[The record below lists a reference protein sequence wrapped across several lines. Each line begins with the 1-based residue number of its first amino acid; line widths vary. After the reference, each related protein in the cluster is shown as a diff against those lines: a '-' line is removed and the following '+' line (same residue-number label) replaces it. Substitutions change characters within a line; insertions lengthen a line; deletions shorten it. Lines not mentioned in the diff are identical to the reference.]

1 MMRSW
6 SNRLSVIPLA
16 ALMVLGTLCV
26 LGFLSSN
33 SPAVAQGTF
42 TAPASV
48 IAVSNSAGELTL
60 TWQGGDNADAFL
72 LIAVHLET
80 YDYETETVAGGVA
93 KTGTVTGLTG
103 GANYLG
109 IVVALHTTAYGLQTA
124 YGVAPPIP
132 VQSSGTS
139 AATDR
144 AALIALYNATGG
156 ANWND
161 NTNWL
166 TNAPLEQ
173 WYGVSRDGNGRV
185 AGLDLYGNQLT
196 GELPPELGNLTYLVT
211 LDLGSNQLAGKIPS
225 ELGDLGNLVRLYLY
239 SNDLTG
245 EIPSNLGNLHR
256 LNRLLL
262 YGNQLTKEIPPELGN
277 LSNLTHLYLGEN
289 QLTGNIPVELGN
301 LAKLTALSL
310 DFNKLTGTIP
320 PALGNLSDLVY
331 LYLDDN
337 QLTGPIPPRLG
348 NLPRLDTLLLSGN
361 RLTGAIPRELGGFPT
376 LGMLSLRGNLLTG
389 EIPPQLGNLSDL
401 VDLYLDANQLT
412 GRIPWQLGNL
422 SNLDSLRLDDN
433 RLTGEIPAQLG
444 DLTNLISLNL
454 GQNRLT
460 GTIPPALAKLANLQ
474 YLYLG
479 QNQLTGEIP
488 TALGALSNL
497 MALFLDDN
505 RLAGAI
511 PSEMGLMVN
520 LTHLFLGGNQL
531 IGCIPIALEELQN
544 NDFAALGLSFC
555 GAGVPDLVAEPLRMF
570 IGDNREIVGESSER
584 IVAPGSLLRMIA
596 GVTNQGTAPS
606 GETDLRYYLSEDDVL
621 SIDDTEIAALYLEAI
636 AVSAYG
642 SGTIGVEA
650 PAAHGTYYYI
660 ACVDAVPHETDTLNN
675 CSPAAKIVV
684 MGQGPDLVVE
694 RMTTA
699 GVLAT
704 PISSGSR
711 IDGSVEAG
719 RTFEIYVVVR
729 NQGDTS
735 AEGTA
740 VSYFRNGA
748 QVDTVEI
755 GSVPASWDVEA
766 RFTETAPS
774 TPGVYSYWACIQE
787 VDREIDPNNNCS
799 DTLTVEVIATDTGKP
814 DLIVVSPKVSET
826 RLTPGQSF
834 TFSAVVRNQG
844 DGPSETRPD
853 LRYYV
858 STNHRISGDGNL
870 LGRDSVRTLE
880 PGKEDDE
887 SIDLIAPDAAGTYYY
902 WACVD
907 AVDGESN
914 TGNNCSDT
922 LTVEVIATETG
933 KPDLIVVS
941 PEVSETRLTPG
952 QTFTFSAVVRNQGDG
967 PSETRPDLRYYVST
981 NHRISGDGNPLGR
994 DSVRTLEPGEED
1006 DESIDLIAPDAAG
1019 TYYYWACVDAVDGES
1034 NTDNNCSRGR
1044 EVDVVVPEPMRPDL
1058 IVNLPRVDNDRV
1070 QAGSSI
1076 RVIFTIEN
1084 QGDGHSGPI
1093 EATAYLSD
1101 DRTITVHDEFVASVN
1116 IRDLEPSISLDWVRY
1131 NIIVPVVPG
1140 THYYGACVD
1149 AVTGES
1155 NIHNNCSAGKAIV
1168 ITAPDLVVE
1177 QISTDK
1183 STLGPGDRFRLS
1195 AKLVNR
1201 GNGSSPSSVVRF
1213 LRSRDRTIMFSDTR
1227 LGKRDM
1233 PGLDPGGDDSDFSAI
1248 LIAPQSAG
1256 TYIYGIC
1263 ADPAPA
1269 EYNTLNNCSDAVT
1282 ITVVEP
1288 SPVEIQEET
1297 RCGWDFSFNPFNFG
1311 WRFKLEGT
1319 VTAIHTVD
1327 AVTVKGFVSFRNFDG
1342 RDYRESAGE
1351 QDLGRM
1357 SANDTEEFSIT
1368 ARDIAGFSQA
1378 SIIKGCDYEF
1388 EWEP

>member
-1 MMRSW
+1 MTD
-6 SNRLSVIPLA
+6 A
-16 ALMVLGTLCV
+16 
-26 LGFLSSN
+26 
-33 SPAVAQGTF
+33 PAVGA
-42 TAPASV
+42 APGGRG
-48 IAVSNSAGELTL
+48 AGRATRPTSPSPTPPATRHYL
-60 TWQGGDNADAFL
+60 
-72 LIAVHLET
+72 
-80 YDYETETVAGGVA
+80 
-93 KTGTVTGLTG
+93 
-103 GANYLG
+103 GANLDA
-109 IVVALHTTAYGLQTA
+109 VA
-124 YGVAPPIP
+124 
-132 VQSSGTS
+132 
-139 AATDR
+139 
-144 AALIALYNATGG
+144 
-156 ANWND
+156 
-161 NTNWL
+161 
-166 TNAPLEQ
+166 
-173 WYGVSRDGNGRV
+173 
-185 AGLDLYGNQLT
+185 
-196 GELPPELGNLTYLVT
+196 
-211 LDLGSNQLAGKIPS
+211 
-225 ELGDLGNLVRLYLY
+225 
-239 SNDLTG
+239 
-245 EIPSNLGNLHR
+245 
-256 LNRLLL
+256 
-262 YGNQLTKEIPPELGN
+262 
-277 LSNLTHLYLGEN
+277 N

-310 DFNKLTGTIP
+310 HFNKLTGTIP
-320 PALGNLSDLVY
+320 PELGNLSDLVY

-348 NLPRLDTLLLSGN
+348 NLQRLDTLLLSRN
-361 RLTGAIPRELGGFPT
+361 RLTGA
-376 LGMLSLRGNLLTG
+376 
-389 EIPPQLGNLSDL
+389 IPPQLGNLSDL
-401 VDLYLDANQLT
+401 VYLYLGANQLT

-422 SNLDSLRLDDN
+422 SNLDSLHLDDN

-444 DLTNLISLNL
+444 DLTNLIFLDL
-454 GQNRLT
+454 GHNRLT

-488 TALGALSNL
+488 PALGALSNL
-497 MALFLDDN
+497 MVLFLDDN

-555 GAGVPDLVAEPLRMF
+555 GAGVPDLVAEPLLMF

-584 IVAPGSLLRMIA
+584 IVAPGSLLLMIA

-606 GETDLRYYLSEDDVL
+606 AETDLRYYLSEDDVL

-642 SGTIGVEA
+642 SGSIGVEA

-814 DLIVVSPKVSET
+814 DLIVV
-826 RLTPGQSF
+826 F
-834 TFSAVVRNQG
+834 
-844 DGPSETRPD
+844 
-853 LRYYV
+853 
-858 STNHRISGDGNL
+858 
-870 LGRDSVRTLE
+870 
-880 PGKEDDE
+880 
-887 SIDLIAPDAAGTYYY
+887 
-902 WACVD
+902 
-907 AVDGESN
+907 
-914 TGNNCSDT
+914 
-922 LTVEVIATETG
+922 
-933 KPDLIVVS
+933 

-952 QTFTFSAVVRNQGDG
+952 QSFTFSAVVRNQGDG

-1044 EVDVVVPEPMRPDL
+1044 EVDVAVPEPMRPDL

-1084 QGDGHSGPI
+1084 QGDGHSGPT
-1093 EATAYLSD
+1093 EVTAYLSD

-1131 NIIVPVVPG
+1131 NIIVPVAPG
-1140 THYYGACVD
+1140 TYYYGACVD
-1149 AVTGES
+1149 VVTGES
-1155 NIHNNCSAGKAIV
+1155 NTHNNCSAGKAIV
-1168 ITAPDLVVE
+1168 VTAPDLVVE
-1177 QISTDK
+1177 ASAPSTV
-1183 STLGPGDRFRLS
+1183 LNPGVTFTLS
-1195 AKLVNR
+1195 ARVTNR
-1201 GNGSSPSSVVRF
+1201 GNGSSPSRDLRFVRSTDDAIGF
-1213 LRSRDRTIMFSDTR
+1213 RDSGVDT
-1227 LGKRDM
+1227 
-1233 PGLDPGGDDSDFSAI
+1233 I
-1248 LIAPQSAG
+1248 LIPSLGPGESRSKSTMLTAPSEDG
-1256 TYIYGIC
+1256 TYYYGAC
-1263 ADPAPA
+1263 VAVAPG
-1269 EYNTLNNCSDAVT
+1269 ETNTDNNCSDAVP
-1282 ITVVEP
+1282 ITVIEP
-1288 SPVEIQEET
+1288 SPVEIQKET

-1327 AVTVKGFVSFRNFDG
+1327 AVTVEGFVSFRNFDG
-1342 RDYRESAGE
+1342 RHYREFAGE

-1357 SANDTEEFSIT
+1357 SVNDTKEFSIT

>member
-1 MMRSW
+1 M
-6 SNRLSVIPLA
+6 
-16 ALMVLGTLCV
+16 
-26 LGFLSSN
+26 GFLSSN

-60 TWQGGDNADAFL
+60 TWQGGDNADALL

-80 YDYETETVAGGVA
+80 YDYETETVAGDAA
-93 KTGTVTGLTG
+93 KAGTVTGLTG

-109 IVVALHTTAYGLQTA
+109 IVVAFHTTAYGLQTA

-185 AGLDLYGNQLT
+185 AGLDLRKNQLT

-239 SNDLTG
+239 YNDLTG

-256 LNRLLL
+256 LNRLWL

-277 LSNLTHLYLGEN
+277 LSNLTHLHLGAN

-301 LAKLTALSL
+301 LAKLTELSL
-310 DFNKLTGTIP
+310 RFNKLTGTIP
-320 PALGNLSDLVY
+320 PALSNLSDLVY

-337 QLTGPIPPRLG
+337 QLTGPIPPRLS

-361 RLTGAIPRELGGFPT
+361 RLTGAIP
-376 LGMLSLRGNLLTG
+376 
-389 EIPPQLGNLSDL
+389 PQLGNLSDL
-401 VDLYLDANQLT
+401 VYLYLGANQLT

-422 SNLDSLRLDDN
+422 SNLDSLHLDDN

-444 DLTNLISLNL
+444 DLTNLISLDL

-497 MALFLDDN
+497 IVLFLDDN

-544 NDFAALGLSFC
+544 DDFAALGLSFC
-555 GAGVPDLVAEPLRMF
+555 GAGVPDLVAEPLLMF

-606 GETDLRYYLSEDDVL
+606 AETDLRYYLSEDDVL

-684 MGQGPDLVVE
+684 MGQGQGQGPDLVVE

-814 DLIVVSPKVSET
+814 DLIVVSPEVSET

-853 LRYYV
+853 LRYYM
-858 STNHRISGDGNL
+858 
-870 LGRDSVRTLE
+870 
-880 PGKEDDE
+880 
-887 SIDLIAPDAAGTYYY
+887 
-902 WACVD
+902 
-907 AVDGESN
+907 
-914 TGNNCSDT
+914 
-922 LTVEVIATETG
+922 
-933 KPDLIVVS
+933 
-941 PEVSETRLTPG
+941 
-952 QTFTFSAVVRNQGDG
+952 
-967 PSETRPDLRYYVST
+967 ST

-1019 TYYYWACVDAVDGES
+1019 TYYYGACVDVGCVVDGES

-1044 EVDVVVPEPMRPDL
+1044 EVDIIVPEPMRPDL

-1084 QGDGHSGPI
+1084 QGDGHSGPT
-1093 EATAYLSD
+1093 EVTAYLSD

-1131 NIIVPVVPG
+1131 NIIVPVAPG
-1140 THYYGACVD
+1140 TYYYGACVD

-1155 NIHNNCSAGKAIV
+1155 NTHNNCSAGKAIV
-1168 ITAPDLVVE
+1168 ATAPDLVVE
-1177 QISTDK
+1177 ASAPSTV
-1183 STLGPGDRFRLS
+1183 LNPGGTFTLS
-1195 AKLVNR
+1195 ARVTNR
-1201 GNGSSPSSVVRF
+1201 GNGSSPSRDLRFVRSTDDAIGF
-1213 LRSRDRTIMFSDTR
+1213 RDSGVDTILMPSLGPGESRSKSTMLT
-1227 LGKRDM
+1227 
-1233 PGLDPGGDDSDFSAI
+1233 
-1248 LIAPQSAG
+1248 APSEDG
-1256 TYIYGIC
+1256 TYYYGAC
-1263 ADPAPA
+1263 VAVAPG
-1269 EYNTLNNCSDAVT
+1269 ETNTDNNCSDAVP
-1282 ITVVEP
+1282 ITVIEP
-1288 SPVEIQEET
+1288 SPVEIQKET

-1342 RDYRESAGE
+1342 RHYREFAGE

-1357 SANDTEEFSIT
+1357 SVNDTKEFSIT

>member
-1 MMRSW
+1 MADFYTKSTITPECYNPAVGSPSRVVEFVPGPAGSVAQEYCLTMMRSW

-80 YDYETETVAGGVA
+80 YDYETETVAGDAA
-93 KTGTVTGLTG
+93 KAGTVTGLTG

-109 IVVALHTTAYGLQTA
+109 IVVAFHTTAYGLQTA

-161 NTNWL
+161 NRNWL

-173 WYGVSRDGNGRV
+173 WYGVSTDGNGRV
-185 AGLDLYGNQLT
+185 AGLDLRRNQLT

-256 LNRLLL
+256 LNLLFL

-277 LSNLTHLYLGEN
+277 LSNLNTLHLDY
-289 QLTGNIPVELGN
+289 
-301 LAKLTALSL
+301 
-310 DFNKLTGTIP
+310 
-320 PALGNLSDLVY
+320 
-331 LYLDDN
+331 
-337 QLTGPIPPRLG
+337 
-348 NLPRLDTLLLSGN
+348 
-361 RLTGAIPRELGGFPT
+361 
-376 LGMLSLRGNLLTG
+376 
-389 EIPPQLGNLSDL
+389 
-401 VDLYLDANQLT
+401 
-412 GRIPWQLGNL
+412 
-422 SNLDSLRLDDN
+422 N

-444 DLTNLISLNL
+444 DLTNLISLDL
-454 GQNRLT
+454 GHNRLT
-460 GTIPPALAKLANLQ
+460 GT
-474 YLYLG
+474 
-479 QNQLTGEIP
+479 IP

-497 MALFLDDN
+497 MVLRLDDN
-505 RLAGAI
+505 RLVGAI

-520 LTHLFLGGNQL
+520 LTHLFLRGNQL
-531 IGCIPIALEELQN
+531 IGCIPIALEELQH

-555 GAGVPDLVAEPLRMF
+555 GAGVPDLVAEPLLMF

-584 IVAPGSLLRMIA
+584 IVAPGSLLLMIA

-606 GETDLRYYLSEDDVL
+606 AETDLRYYLSEDDVL

-642 SGTIGVEA
+642 SGSIGVEA

-755 GSVPASWDVEA
+755 GSVPASWDVVA

-774 TPGVYSYWACIQE
+774 TPGVYSYWAC
-787 VDREIDPNNNCS
+787 VDAVDGESNTNNNCS

-858 STNHRISGDGNL
+858 STNHRISRDGNP

-880 PGKEDDE
+880 PGEEDDE

-907 AVDGESN
+907 VVDGESN
-914 TGNNCSDT
+914 TDNNCSRGR
-922 LTVEVIATETG
+922 EVDVIVPEPMR
-933 KPDLIVVS
+933 PDLIVVS

-952 QTFTFSAVVRNQGDG
+952 QSFTFSAVVRNQGDG

-1019 TYYYWACVDAVDGES
+1019 TYYYWACVDVVDGES

-1044 EVDVVVPEPMRPDL
+1044 EVDVIVPEPMRPDL

-1084 QGDGHSGPI
+1084 QGDGHSGPT
-1093 EATAYLSD
+1093 EVTAYLSD

-1131 NIIVPVVPG
+1131 NIIVPVAPG
-1140 THYYGACVD
+1140 TYYYGACVD

-1155 NIHNNCSAGKAIV
+1155 NTHNNCSAGKAIV
-1168 ITAPDLVVE
+1168 VTAPDLVVE
-1177 QISTDK
+1177 ASAPSTV
-1183 STLGPGDRFRLS
+1183 LNPGGTFTLS
-1195 AKLVNR
+1195 ARVTNR
-1201 GNGSSPSSVVRF
+1201 GNGSSPSRDLRFVRSTDDAIGF
-1213 LRSRDRTIMFSDTR
+1213 RDSGVDT
-1227 LGKRDM
+1227 
-1233 PGLDPGGDDSDFSAI
+1233 I
-1248 LIAPQSAG
+1248 LIPSLGPGESRSKSTMLTAPSEDG
-1256 TYIYGIC
+1256 TYYYGAC
-1263 ADPAPA
+1263 VAVAPG
-1269 EYNTLNNCSDAVT
+1269 ETNTDNNCSDAVP
-1282 ITVVEP
+1282 ITVIEP

-1297 RCGWDFSFNPFNFG
+1297 RCGWDFSFNLFNLG

-1342 RDYRESAGE
+1342 RHYREFAGE

-1357 SANDTEEFSIT
+1357 SVNDTKEFSIT
-1368 ARDIAGFSQA
+1368 ARDIAEFSRA
-1378 SIIKGCDYEF
+1378 STIQGCDYEF

>member
-1 MMRSW
+1 
-6 SNRLSVIPLA
+6 
-16 ALMVLGTLCV
+16 
-26 LGFLSSN
+26 
-33 SPAVAQGTF
+33 
-42 TAPASV
+42 
-48 IAVSNSAGELTL
+48 
-60 TWQGGDNADAFL
+60 
-72 LIAVHLET
+72 
-80 YDYETETVAGGVA
+80 
-93 KTGTVTGLTG
+93 
-103 GANYLG
+103 
-109 IVVALHTTAYGLQTA
+109 
-124 YGVAPPIP
+124 
-132 VQSSGTS
+132 
-139 AATDR
+139 
-144 AALIALYNATGG
+144 
-156 ANWND
+156 
-161 NTNWL
+161 
-166 TNAPLEQ
+166 
-173 WYGVSRDGNGRV
+173 
-185 AGLDLYGNQLT
+185 
-196 GELPPELGNLTYLVT
+196 
-211 LDLGSNQLAGKIPS
+211 
-225 ELGDLGNLVRLYLY
+225 
-239 SNDLTG
+239 
-245 EIPSNLGNLHR
+245 
-256 LNRLLL
+256 
-262 YGNQLTKEIPPELGN
+262 
-277 LSNLTHLYLGEN
+277 
-289 QLTGNIPVELGN
+289 
-301 LAKLTALSL
+301 
-310 DFNKLTGTIP
+310 
-320 PALGNLSDLVY
+320 
-331 LYLDDN
+331 
-337 QLTGPIPPRLG
+337 
-348 NLPRLDTLLLSGN
+348 
-361 RLTGAIPRELGGFPT
+361 
-376 LGMLSLRGNLLTG
+376 
-389 EIPPQLGNLSDL
+389 
-401 VDLYLDANQLT
+401 
-412 GRIPWQLGNL
+412 
-422 SNLDSLRLDDN
+422 
-433 RLTGEIPAQLG
+433 
-444 DLTNLISLNL
+444 
-454 GQNRLT
+454 
-460 GTIPPALAKLANLQ
+460 
-474 YLYLG
+474 
-479 QNQLTGEIP
+479 
-488 TALGALSNL
+488 
-497 MALFLDDN
+497 
-505 RLAGAI
+505 
-511 PSEMGLMVN
+511 
-520 LTHLFLGGNQL
+520 
-531 IGCIPIALEELQN
+531 
-544 NDFAALGLSFC
+544 
-555 GAGVPDLVAEPLRMF
+555 MF

-606 GETDLRYYLSEDDVL
+606 AETDLRYYLSEDDVL

-814 DLIVVSPKVSET
+814 DLIVV
-826 RLTPGQSF
+826 F
-834 TFSAVVRNQG
+834 
-844 DGPSETRPD
+844 
-853 LRYYV
+853 
-858 STNHRISGDGNL
+858 
-870 LGRDSVRTLE
+870 
-880 PGKEDDE
+880 
-887 SIDLIAPDAAGTYYY
+887 
-902 WACVD
+902 
-907 AVDGESN
+907 
-914 TGNNCSDT
+914 
-922 LTVEVIATETG
+922 
-933 KPDLIVVS
+933 

-952 QTFTFSAVVRNQGDG
+952 QSFTFSAVVRNQGDG

-1044 EVDVVVPEPMRPDL
+1044 EVYVIVPEPMRPDLIVVSPEVSETRLTPGQSFTFSAVVRNQGDGPSETRPDLRYYVSTNHRISGDGNPLGRDSVRTLEPGEEDDESIDLIAPDAAGTYYYWACVDAVDGESNTDNNCSRGREVYVIVPEPMRPDL

-1084 QGDGHSGPI
+1084 QGDGHSGPT
-1093 EATAYLSD
+1093 EVTAYLSD

-1131 NIIVPVVPG
+1131 NIIVPVAPG
-1140 THYYGACVD
+1140 TYYYGACVD

-1155 NIHNNCSAGKAIV
+1155 NTHNNCSAGKAIV
-1168 ITAPDLVVE
+1168 VTAPDLVVE
-1177 QISTDK
+1177 ASAPSTV
-1183 STLGPGDRFRLS
+1183 LNPGGTFTLS
-1195 AKLVNR
+1195 ARVTNR
-1201 GNGSSPSSVVRF
+1201 GNGSSPSRDLRFVRSTDDAIGF
-1213 LRSRDRTIMFSDTR
+1213 RDSGVDTILMPSLGPGESRSKSTMLT
-1227 LGKRDM
+1227 
-1233 PGLDPGGDDSDFSAI
+1233 
-1248 LIAPQSAG
+1248 APSEDG
-1256 TYIYGIC
+1256 TYYYGAC
-1263 ADPAPA
+1263 VAVAPG
-1269 EYNTLNNCSDAVT
+1269 ETNTDNNCSDAVP
-1282 ITVVEP
+1282 ITVIEP

-1297 RCGWDFSFNPFNFG
+1297 RCGWDFSFNLFNLG

-1342 RDYRESAGE
+1342 RHYREFAGE

-1357 SANDTEEFSIT
+1357 SVNDTKEFSIT
-1368 ARDIAGFSQA
+1368 ARDIAEFSRA
-1378 SIIKGCDYEF
+1378 STIQGCDYEF

>member
-1 MMRSW
+1 MQSG
-6 SNRLSVIPLA
+6 SNKRGCYLLA
-16 ALMVLGTLCV
+16 TLMLLVAV
-26 LGFLSSN
+26 GFSN
-33 SPAVAQGTF
+33 SVGSITPAVAQGTPVSP
-42 TAPASV
+42 TDVA
-48 IAVSNSAGELTL
+48 AVSDAPGELTL
-60 TWQGGDNADAFL
+60 TWEGGDGSDAFL
-72 LIAVHLET
+72 LIAVHMET
-80 YDYETETVAGGVA
+80 FEYETKTVAGDAA
-93 KTGTVTGLTG
+93 KAGTVTGLTG

-109 IVVALHTTAYGLQTA
+109 IVVAFHTTAYGLQTA

-185 AGLDLYGNQLT
+185 AGLDLRKNQLT

-256 LNRLLL
+256 LNLLFL

-277 LSNLTHLYLGEN
+277 LSNLNTLHLDY
-289 QLTGNIPVELGN
+289 
-301 LAKLTALSL
+301 
-310 DFNKLTGTIP
+310 
-320 PALGNLSDLVY
+320 
-331 LYLDDN
+331 
-337 QLTGPIPPRLG
+337 
-348 NLPRLDTLLLSGN
+348 
-361 RLTGAIPRELGGFPT
+361 
-376 LGMLSLRGNLLTG
+376 
-389 EIPPQLGNLSDL
+389 
-401 VDLYLDANQLT
+401 
-412 GRIPWQLGNL
+412 
-422 SNLDSLRLDDN
+422 N

-444 DLTNLISLNL
+444 DLTNLISLDL
-454 GQNRLT
+454 GHNRLT
-460 GTIPPALAKLANLQ
+460 GT
-474 YLYLG
+474 
-479 QNQLTGEIP
+479 IP

-497 MALFLDDN
+497 MVLRLDDN
-505 RLAGAI
+505 RLVGAI

-520 LTHLFLGGNQL
+520 LTHLFLRGNQL
-531 IGCIPIALEELQN
+531 IGCIPIALEELQH

-555 GAGVPDLVAEPLRMF
+555 GAGAPDLVVEPLHF
-570 IGDNREIVGESSER
+570 GGTSGEG
-584 IVAPGSLLRMIA
+584 VAGPGSTFWIFA
-596 GVTNQGTAPS
+596 SVKNQGTAPS
-606 GETDLRYYLSEDDVL
+606 TATTLRYYLSENDTL
-621 SIDDTEIAALYLEAI
+621 SIDDTEFQTYQLDAI
-636 AVSAYG
+636 ADSAYG

-684 MGQGPDLVVE
+684 MGQGQGPDLVVE

-814 DLIVVSPKVSET
+814 DLIVVSPEVSET
-826 RLTPGQSF
+826 RLTPGQS
-834 TFSAVVRNQG
+834 
-844 DGPSETRPD
+844 
-853 LRYYV
+853 
-858 STNHRISGDGNL
+858 
-870 LGRDSVRTLE
+870 
-880 PGKEDDE
+880 
-887 SIDLIAPDAAGTYYY
+887 
-902 WACVD
+902 
-907 AVDGESN
+907 
-914 TGNNCSDT
+914 
-922 LTVEVIATETG
+922 
-933 KPDLIVVS
+933 
-941 PEVSETRLTPG
+941 
-952 QTFTFSAVVRNQGDG
+952 FTFSAVVRNQGDG

-1044 EVDVVVPEPMRPDL
+1044 EVYVIVPEPMRPDLIVVSPEVSETRLTPGQSFTFSAVVRNQGDGPSETRPDLRYYVSTNHRISGDGNPLGRDSVRTLEPGEEDDESIDLIAPDAAGTYYYWACVDAVDGESNTDNNCSRGREVYVIVPEPMRPDLIVVSPEVSETRLTPGQSFTFSAVVRNQGDGPSETRPDLHYYVSTNHRISGDGNPLGRDSVRTLEPGEEDDESIDLIAPDAAGTYYYWACVDAVDGESNTDNNCSRGREVYVIVPEPMRPDL

-1084 QGDGHSGPI
+1084 QGDGHSGPT
-1093 EATAYLSD
+1093 EVTAYLSD

-1116 IRDLEPSISLDWVRY
+1116 IPDLEPSISLDWVRY
-1131 NIIVPVVPG
+1131 NIIVPVAPG
-1140 THYYGACVD
+1140 TYYYGACVD

-1155 NIHNNCSAGKAIV
+1155 NTHNNCSAGKAIV
-1168 ITAPDLVVE
+1168 VTAPDLVVE
-1177 QISTDK
+1177 ASAPSTV
-1183 STLGPGDRFRLS
+1183 LNPGGTFTLS
-1195 AKLVNR
+1195 ARVTNR
-1201 GNGSSPSSVVRF
+1201 GNGSSPSRDLRFVRSTDDAIGF
-1213 LRSRDRTIMFSDTR
+1213 RDSGVDT
-1227 LGKRDM
+1227 
-1233 PGLDPGGDDSDFSAI
+1233 I
-1248 LIAPQSAG
+1248 LIPSLGPGESRSKSTMLTAPSEDG
-1256 TYIYGIC
+1256 TYYYGAC
-1263 ADPAPA
+1263 VAVAPG
-1269 EYNTLNNCSDAVT
+1269 ETNTDNNCSDAVP
-1282 ITVVEP
+1282 ITVIEP
-1288 SPVEIQEET
+1288 SPVEIQKET

-1342 RDYRESAGE
+1342 RHYREFAGE

-1357 SANDTEEFSIT
+1357 SVNDTKEFSIT
-1368 ARDIAGFSQA
+1368 ARDIAGFTQA

>member
-80 YDYETETVAGGVA
+80 YDYETETVAGDAA
-93 KTGTVTGLTG
+93 KAGTVTGLTG

-109 IVVALHTTAYGLQTA
+109 IVVAFHTTAYGLQTA

-185 AGLDLYGNQLT
+185 AGLDLRKNQLT

-211 LDLGSNQLAGKIPS
+211 LNLGSNQLAGKIPS

-256 LNRLLL
+256 LNLLFL

-277 LSNLTHLYLGEN
+277 LSNLNSLHLDY
-289 QLTGNIPVELGN
+289 
-301 LAKLTALSL
+301 
-310 DFNKLTGTIP
+310 
-320 PALGNLSDLVY
+320 
-331 LYLDDN
+331 
-337 QLTGPIPPRLG
+337 
-348 NLPRLDTLLLSGN
+348 
-361 RLTGAIPRELGGFPT
+361 
-376 LGMLSLRGNLLTG
+376 
-389 EIPPQLGNLSDL
+389 
-401 VDLYLDANQLT
+401 
-412 GRIPWQLGNL
+412 
-422 SNLDSLRLDDN
+422 N

-444 DLTNLISLNL
+444 DLTNLISLDL
-454 GQNRLT
+454 GHNRLT
-460 GTIPPALAKLANLQ
+460 GT
-474 YLYLG
+474 
-479 QNQLTGEIP
+479 IP

-497 MALFLDDN
+497 MVLFLDDN
-505 RLAGAI
+505 RLVGAI

-520 LTHLFLGGNQL
+520 LTHLFLRGNQL
-531 IGCIPIALEELQN
+531 IGCIPIALEELQH

-555 GAGVPDLVAEPLRMF
+555 GAGVPDLVAEPLHF
-570 IGDNREIVGESSER
+570 WGTSGEG
-584 IVAPGSLLRMIA
+584 VAGPGSTFWIFA
-596 GVTNQGTAPS
+596 SVKNQGTAPS
-606 GETDLRYYLSEDDVL
+606 TATTLRYYLSENDTL
-621 SIDDTEIAALYLEAI
+621 SIDDTEFQTYQLDAI

-684 MGQGPDLVVE
+684 MGQGQGPDLVVE

-755 GSVPASWDVEA
+755 GSVPASWDVVA

-814 DLIVVSPKVSET
+814 DLIVVSPEVSET

-858 STNHRISGDGNL
+858 STS
-870 LGRDSVRTLE
+870 
-880 PGKEDDE
+880 
-887 SIDLIAPDAAGTYYY
+887 
-902 WACVD
+902 
-907 AVDGESN
+907 
-914 TGNNCSDT
+914 
-922 LTVEVIATETG
+922 
-933 KPDLIVVS
+933 
-941 PEVSETRLTPG
+941 
-952 QTFTFSAVVRNQGDG
+952 
-967 PSETRPDLRYYVST
+967 
-981 NHRISGDGNPLGR
+981 HRISGDGNPLGR

-1044 EVDVVVPEPMRPDL
+1044 EVDVIVPEPMRPDLIVISPEVSETRLTPGQSFTFSAVVRNQGDGPSETRPDLRYYVSTSHRISGDGNPLGRDSVRTLEPGEEDDESIDLIAPDAAGTYYYWACVDAVDGESNTDNNCSRGREVYVVVPEPMRPDL

-1076 RVIFTIEN
+1076 RVIFNIEN
-1084 QGDGHSGPI
+1084 QGDGHSGPT
-1093 EATAYLSD
+1093 EVTAYLSD

-1131 NIIVPVVPG
+1131 NIIVPVAPG
-1140 THYYGACVD
+1140 TYYYGACVD

-1155 NIHNNCSAGKAIV
+1155 NTHNNCSAGKAIV
-1168 ITAPDLVVE
+1168 VTAPDLVVE
-1177 QISTDK
+1177 ASAPSTV
-1183 STLGPGDRFRLS
+1183 LNPGGTFTLS
-1195 AKLVNR
+1195 ARVTNR
-1201 GNGSSPSSVVRF
+1201 GNGSSPSRDLRFVRSTDDAIGF
-1213 LRSRDRTIMFSDTR
+1213 RDSGVDT
-1227 LGKRDM
+1227 
-1233 PGLDPGGDDSDFSAI
+1233 I
-1248 LIAPQSAG
+1248 LIPSLGPGEYRSKSTMLTAPSEDG
-1256 TYIYGIC
+1256 TYYYGAC
-1263 ADPAPA
+1263 VAVAPG
-1269 EYNTLNNCSDAVT
+1269 ETNTDNNCSDAVP
-1282 ITVVEP
+1282 ITVIEP

-1297 RCGWDFSFNPFNFG
+1297 HCGWVLDIGLFPP
-1311 WRFKLEGT
+1311 RIRYVFKLEGIA
-1319 VTAIHTVD
+1319 TAIRTVD

-1342 RDYRESAGE
+1342 RHYREFAGE

-1357 SANDTEEFSIT
+1357 SVNDTKEFSIT
-1368 ARDIAGFSQA
+1368 ARDIAEFSRA
-1378 SIIKGCDYEF
+1378 STIQGCDYEF

>member
-1 MMRSW
+1 MADFYTKSTITPECYNPAVGSPSRVVEFVPGPAGSVAQEYCLTMMRSW

-109 IVVALHTTAYGLQTA
+109 IVVAFHTTAYGLQTA

-173 WYGVSRDGNGRV
+173 WYGVSTDGNGRV
-185 AGLDLYGNQLT
+185 AGLDLRKNQLT

-256 LNRLLL
+256 LNLLFL

-277 LSNLTHLYLGEN
+277 LSNLNTLHLDY
-289 QLTGNIPVELGN
+289 
-301 LAKLTALSL
+301 
-310 DFNKLTGTIP
+310 
-320 PALGNLSDLVY
+320 
-331 LYLDDN
+331 
-337 QLTGPIPPRLG
+337 
-348 NLPRLDTLLLSGN
+348 
-361 RLTGAIPRELGGFPT
+361 
-376 LGMLSLRGNLLTG
+376 
-389 EIPPQLGNLSDL
+389 
-401 VDLYLDANQLT
+401 
-412 GRIPWQLGNL
+412 
-422 SNLDSLRLDDN
+422 N

-444 DLTNLISLNL
+444 DLTNLISLDL
-454 GQNRLT
+454 GHNRLT
-460 GTIPPALAKLANLQ
+460 GT
-474 YLYLG
+474 
-479 QNQLTGEIP
+479 IP

-497 MALFLDDN
+497 MVLFLDDN
-505 RLAGAI
+505 RLVGAI

-520 LTHLFLGGNQL
+520 LTHLFLRGNQL
-531 IGCIPIALEELQN
+531 IGCIPIALEELQH

-555 GAGVPDLVAEPLRMF
+555 GAGAPDLVVEPLHF
-570 IGDNREIVGESSER
+570 GGTSGEG
-584 IVAPGSLLRMIA
+584 VAGPGSTFWIFAR
-596 GVTNQGTAPS
+596 VKNQGTAPS
-606 GETDLRYYLSEDDVL
+606 TATTLRYYLSENDTL
-621 SIDDTEIAALYLEAI
+621 SIDDTEFQTYQLDAI
-636 AVSAYG
+636 ADSAHGNG
-642 SGTIGVEA
+642 SVGVEA

-814 DLIVVSPKVSET
+814 DLIVVSPEVSET

-853 LRYYV
+853 LHYYV
-858 STNHRISGDGNL
+858 STNHRISGDGNP

-880 PGKEDDE
+880 PGEEDDE

-902 WACVD
+902 GACVD

-914 TGNNCSDT
+914 TDNNCSRGR
-922 LTVEVIATETG
+922 EVYVIVPEPMR
-933 KPDLIVVS
+933 PDLIVVS

-952 QTFTFSAVVRNQGDG
+952 QSFTFSAVVRNQGDG
-967 PSETRPDLRYYVST
+967 PSETRTDLRYYVST

-1019 TYYYWACVDAVDGES
+1019 TYYYGACVDAVDGES

-1044 EVDVVVPEPMRPDL
+1044 EVYVIVPEPMRPDL

-1084 QGDGHSGPI
+1084 QGDGHSGPT
-1093 EATAYLSD
+1093 EVTAYLSD

-1116 IRDLEPSISLDWVRY
+1116 IPDLEPSISLDWVRY
-1131 NIIVPVVPG
+1131 NIIVPVAPG
-1140 THYYGACVD
+1140 TYYYGACVD

-1155 NIHNNCSAGKAIV
+1155 NTHNNCSAGKAIV
-1168 ITAPDLVVE
+1168 VTAPDLVVE
-1177 QISTDK
+1177 ASAPSTV
-1183 STLGPGDRFRLS
+1183 LNPGGTFTLS
-1195 AKLVNR
+1195 ARVTNR
-1201 GNGSSPSSVVRF
+1201 GNGSSPSRDLRFVRSTDDAIGF
-1213 LRSRDRTIMFSDTR
+1213 RDSGVDT
-1227 LGKRDM
+1227 
-1233 PGLDPGGDDSDFSAI
+1233 I
-1248 LIAPQSAG
+1248 LIPSLGPGESRSKSTMLTAPSEDG
-1256 TYIYGIC
+1256 TYYYGAC
-1263 ADPAPA
+1263 VAVAPG
-1269 EYNTLNNCSDAVT
+1269 ETNTDNNCSDAVP
-1282 ITVVEP
+1282 ITVIEP
-1288 SPVEIQEET
+1288 SPVEIQKET

-1311 WRFKLEGT
+1311 WRFKLKGT

-1342 RDYRESAGE
+1342 RHYREFAGE

-1357 SANDTEEFSIT
+1357 SVNDTKEFSIT